1 MKRVDTSEA
10 TRSRGAEGVGPPV
23 PPEPG
28 VTCSV
33 VALISEGDEGE
44 GRDTSWVQRGQF
56 SDGVRDIGTG
66 VGKW

>member
-44 GRDTSWVQRGQF
+44 GRDTSWV
-56 SDGVRDIGTG
+56 
-66 VGKW
+66 